1 MNWDY
6 IMKMHNSLSFK
17 ITAMINLS
25 IVIMVAVLLIISI
38 KMASKALIETR
49 FEGFSN
55 MLSSYSSLFDTW
67 INDQKMLI
75 DTYSLH
81 PDVYNLIGNKTEEN
95 MNTAYNSITKY
106 VNNNQYIIDM
116 GICDANGICIIDSS
130 MSDGLIGKNILSIH
144 PEAAQYMKSN
154 NNQIT
159 FSKIITKSIAKGV
172 WAIFACTGIKDANN
186 NLIGYLYVMYDWTK
200 VNTLYFSN
208 IELSDDINIFAIDED
223 LTIIIHSNIERL
235 GMKTSDN
242 YRANFEQGSGIDNY
256 ISGADTGSQKR
267 VSIFRKLTSSP
278 WLLII
283 SMVESQIYAQSRLLG
298 IVIFIIGAISVILI
312 SIFVFIFI
320 RKMMDRL
327 TFISIEAK
335 DIENGILSYHS
346 NKIKF
351 ANDELGALSNS
362 FNAMRVKLSE
372 IITKVKDELEDIKDL
387 TENLV
392 DGNNNLSRRTEE
404 QASSLQETASSMEEM
419 ASTIKSS
426 TDNAIV
432 GNSMMIESKTSIEKA
447 GSIILETTNNIGEV
461 NEASEKIKNITK
473 IIEDIA
479 FQTNILALN
488 ASVEAARAGD
498 QGKGFAVVASEVRN
512 LAQNTQSSIKNITD
526 LVNNTYE
533 SIIKATNSASES
545 QNIFNELKEKIDET
559 SKIMQEIR
567 ETAVEQQAGVDQVNI
582 AIAKID
588 DATNQNAVL
597 VENSNRASNEV
608 LEKIKLL
615 ENTISFFKL

>member
-25 IVIMVAVLLIISI
+25 IVIMAAVLLIISI

-159 FSKIITKSIAKGV
+159 FSKRITKSIAKGV

>member
-1 MNWDY
+1 
-6 IMKMHNSLSFK
+6 MKMHNSLSFK

-25 IVIMVAVLLIISI
+25 IIIMVAILLIISI
-38 KMASKALIETR
+38 KIASDALIDTR
-49 FEGFSN
+49 FEGFDN
-55 MLSSYSSLFDTW
+55 MLSSYTSLFDTW
-67 INDQKMLI
+67 IDDQKMLI

-81 PDVYNLIGNKTEEN
+81 PDVYSLIQNRTEEN
-95 MNTAYNSITKY
+95 LDRAYNSISKY
-106 VNNNQYIIDM
+106 VNNNDYIINM
-116 GICDANGICIIDSS
+116 GICDARGMCIIDSS
-130 MSDGLIGKNILSIH
+130 LNDNLVGKDILAIH
-144 PEAAQYMKSN
+144 PEAAQKMKNDN
-154 NNQIT
+154 NKVT
-159 FSKIITKSIAKGV
+159 FSEKITKSIAKGV
-172 WAIFACTGIKDANN
+172 WAIFACTGIKDANG
-186 NLIGYLYVMYDWTK
+186 NLLGYLYVMYDWTK

-208 IELSDDINIFAIDED
+208 IELSKDINIFAIDKN
-223 LTIIIHSNIERL
+223 LTIMIHSNIDRL
-235 GMKTSDN
+235 GMTTSDN
-242 YRANFEQGSGIDNY
+242 YRNNFQQGRGIDHY

-267 VSIFRKLTSSP
+267 VSIFTKLQSSP

-283 SMVESQIYAQSRLLG
+283 SMVESQIYTRSRLLG
-298 IVIFIIGAISVILI
+298 IVIFIIGAISTILI
-312 SIFVFIFI
+312 SIYVYFFI
-320 RKMMDRL
+320 KSVMKRL
-327 TFISIEAK
+327 THISVEAK
-335 DIENGILSYHS
+335 DIENGILSYNAA
-346 NKIKF
+346 NKIKLS
-351 ANDELGALSNS
+351 NDELGMLSNS
-362 FNAMRVKLSE
+362 FDAMREKLTE
-372 IITKVKDELEDIKDL
+372 IITKVKDELEDIKEL

-392 DGNNNLSRRTEE
+392 NGNNNLSRRTEE

-432 GNSMMIESKTSIEKA
+432 GNNMMLESKESIEKA
-447 GSIILETTNNIGEV
+447 GNIVLETTNNIGEV

-498 QGKGFAVVASEVRN
+498 QGRGFAVVASEVRN
-512 LAQNTQSSIKNITD
+512 LAQNTQSSIKDITE

-533 SIIKATNSASES
+533 SIVKATNSASES

-567 ETAVEQQAGVDQVNI
+567 ETAMEQQSGVDQVNI

-597 VENSNRASNEV
+597 VEDSNRTSNEV

>member
-1 MNWDY
+1 
-6 IMKMHNSLSFK
+6 MKMHNSLSFK

-106 VNNNQYIIDM
+106 VNNNQYIINM